1 MWKKESKWVNTKIEK
16 TINSNLYFKDCR
28 LLTTKEMHEYD
39 RKNEEKN
46 ANIEYTRKMLGYND
60 IINTKESN
68 PIMEE
73 VMEAITS
80 APSLIL

>member
-1 MWKKESKWVNTKIEK
+1 MWKKRTKWINTKIEK

-28 LLTTKEMHEYD
+28 LLTTKEMCEYD

-46 ANIEYTRKMLGYND
+46 ANIEYTRKMLVYND